1 MKAFVVHGPGQ
12 GSYDEIEVP
21 KLSDDQLLIKIK
33 YIGICGT
40 DYAIYD
46 GSSSFVKSGQIPYPV
61 RIGHEWSGIVA
72 EVGKNVTKFQKGDRV
87 IGDNFVACGECD
99 ACLRGDYDNCTN
111 KYNVG
116 TIHAW
121 DGGFAD
127 YIVMPERHV
136 YKVEDHVSL
145 KQAALGEP
153 LSVAY
158 GAIKKLTITPESTIA
173 VIGTGSIGMC
183 AAALALYKGSKHVY
197 LIGRNTFKL
206 EVAKKIGVTGVINT
220 SIDDLAEVTAEVTEG
235 KGFQYVIECSGAPA
249 SIHNAI
255 NIIGTRGNLMLV
267 GFYEQKIDGLD
278 IDHAVSKQVS
288 ITGIMGE
295 YGNLKAVNEIISE
308 CDLKLDPIITEKIH
322 FSELKKAFE
331 DRPLT
336 AGKTVKTMVYMD

>member
-1 MKAFVVHGPGQ
+1 MKAFVVHGPNQ
-12 GSYDEIEVP
+12 GSYDEIEIP
-21 KLSDDQLLIKIK
+21 KLLDDQLLIEIK

-87 IGDNFVACGECD
+87 IGDNFVACGECE
-99 ACLRGDYDNCTN
+99 ACLREDYDNCTN
-111 KYNVG
+111 RFNVG

-127 YIVMPERHV
+127 YMVMPERHV
-136 YKVEDHVSL
+136 YKVADHVSL
-145 KQAALGEP
+145 KHAALGEP

-158 GAIKKLTITPESTIA
+158 GAIKKLDIKPDSTVA
-173 VIGTGSIGMC
+173 VFGTGSIGMC
-183 AAALALYKGSKHVY
+183 AAALALHKGSRHVY
-197 LIGRNTFKL
+197 LIGRNAYKL

-220 SIDDLAEVTAEVTEG
+220 STEDLEQVTAEVTG
-235 KGFQYVIECSGAPA
+235 GRGFQYVIECSGAPA
-249 SIHNAI
+249 SIHNAVK
-255 NIIGTRGNLMLV
+255 IIGTKGSMMLV

-295 YGNLKAVNEIISE
+295 YGNLEAVNKIISE
-308 CDLKLDPIITEKIH
+308 YDLKLDPMITAEVS
-322 FSELKKAFE
+322 FADLKQALE
-331 DRPLT
+331 DRPKT
-336 AGKTVKTMVYMD
+336 AGKTVKTMVYME